1 MSEALRWHNGDAAML
16 STLSTIRASAL
27 PRLVDRAAGTPL
39 LWLWGTWRRKR
50 SLPVAPR
57 HFGLMIF
64 ETIGDTLLAATLIA
78 SLRGGVPDAR
88 VTVFASR
95 GNLPALALLE
105 GIDRVVE
112 VPLTRPHLALAA
124 IRSIPVDVMI
134 DIGQW
139 PRWYALL
146 CAASRSR
153 HTIGFATPGQSRHY
167 AYDTAVAHGRNVHE
181 LENFQRLLEPI
192 PGVAPLPPERA
203 LRPVGRPPARIGAR
217 TPYVVVHPWAS
228 GFRFAAR
235 EWPLARWSE
244 LIARACGTGM
254 SVLVSG
260 SPADRS
266 RAATLVAGLPEG
278 LPVLTIAGEVSLAEL
293 AAVLR
298 GAAAVVTVNTGVMH
312 LAALLDAP
320 LVALHGPTS
329 RRRWGPTGSRS
340 IALAP
345 PPPAPC
351 EFLHLG
357 FEYPRGPV
365 NCMERIEVDDVFG
378 ALRSLLR

>member
-1 MSEALRWHNGDAAML
+1 MPR
-16 STLSTIRASAL
+16 RA
-27 PRLVDRAAGTPL
+27 DHAAGTPL
-39 LWLWGTWRRKR
+39 LWLWGACRRKR
-50 SLPVAPR
+50 CLPAAPS
-57 HFGLMIF
+57 HFGLMMF
-64 ETIGDTLLAATLIA
+64 ETIGDTLLAGSLIA
-78 SLRGGVPDAR
+78 SLRASVPEVR

-95 GNLPALALLE
+95 GNLATLALLD
-105 GIDRVVE
+105 GIDTIVD

-153 HTIGFATPGQSRHY
+153 YTIGFATPGQSRHY
-167 AYDTAVAHGRNVHE
+167 AYDTAVAHDSRVHE
-181 LENFQRLLEPI
+181 LENFQRLLGPI
-192 PGVAPLPPERA
+192 PGVRPLPPQRA
-203 LRPVGRPPARIGAR
+203 LKTVGPPPARIGAR
-217 TPYVVVHPWAS
+217 SPYLVVHPWAS

-235 EWPLARWSE
+235 EWPPARWSE
-244 LIARACGTGM
+244 LIARACKIGM
-254 SVLVSG
+254 SVLISG
-260 SPADRS
+260 SSADRS
-266 RAATLVAGLPEG
+266 RAAALVAGLPGG
-278 LPVLTIAGEVSLAEL
+278 LPVLSIAGEVSLAEL
-293 AAVLR
+293 AAVLQ
-298 GAAAVVTVNTGVMH
+298 GAGAVVAVNTGVMH
-312 LAALLDAP
+312 LAALLDVP

-345 PPPAPC
+345 SPSPEC

-357 FEYPRGPV
+357 FEYPRRAV
-365 NCMERIEVDDVFG
+365 DCMARIEVDDVFA

>member
-1 MSEALRWHNGDAAML
+1 MP
-16 STLSTIRASAL
+16 STLSSIRESAL
-27 PRLVDRAAGTPL
+27 PRLVDHAAGTPL
-39 LWLWGTWRRKR
+39 LWLWGACRRAR
-50 SLPVAPR
+50 SPATAPR
-57 HFGLMIF
+57 HFGLMMF
-64 ETIGDTLLAATLIA
+64 ETIGDTLLAGSLIA
-78 SLRGGVPDAR
+78 SLRASIPDAR

-95 GNLPALALLE
+95 GNLAILALLE
-105 GIDRVVE
+105 GIDTVVE
-112 VPLTRPHLALAA
+112 VPLTRPLLALAA
-124 IRSIPVDVMI
+124 IRSVAVDVMI

-153 HTIGFATPGQSRHY
+153 YTIGFATPGQSRHY
-167 AYDTAVAHGRNVHE
+167 AYDSAVPHGRDVHE
-181 LENFQRLLEPI
+181 TENFQRLL
-192 PGVAPLPPERA
+192 APLPGVRPLPPGRA
-203 LRPVGRPPARIGAR
+203 LKAAGQPPARIGAQA
-217 TPYVVVHPWAS
+217 PYLVVHPWAS

-244 LIARACGTGM
+244 LIAGACGLGM

-260 SPADRS
+260 SPADRA
-266 RAATLVAGLPEG
+266 RAAALVADCPRE
-278 LPVLTIAGEVSLAEL
+278 LPVRSIAGEVSLAEL
-293 AAVLR
+293 AAVLQA
-298 GAAAVVTVNTGVMH
+298 AAAVVAVNTGVMH
-312 LAALLDAP
+312 LAALVNAP

-345 PPPAPC
+345 PPPAAC

-357 FEYPRGPV
+357 FEYPRRPV
-365 NCMERIEVDDVFG
+365 NCMERIEVDDVLA